1 MKNCKIVEFRPNFVG
16 RIRERKREA
25 SSVLSIRLGVM
36 KKILTKD
43 NLMQFVLLNA
53 GTLLVTFG
61 VYFFKFPNN
70 FSTGGVAGI
79 SIILTKYFP
88 HFSASNF
95 TSIFN
100 FVLMIIGFLVFGKDF
115 GFKTAYSTTMM
126 SAVLEFLDRV
136 YPMTA
141 PFTDEPLM
149 ELIFAVGLPAVGSAI
164 LFNIDASTGGTDV
177 VAMILKKFTSMKVGN
192 ALLVSD
198 SIITLMAGVAYGMKV
213 GMFSVLGLL
222 IKSTLLDVV
231 MESFHMCKS
240 FTIVTKEPQPIC
252 DYIIN
257 VLHRSATELPGM
269 GAFAHEDET
278 IILAVMTRGQA
289 VHLRRFI
296 RQNSP
301 KTFMMITNT
310 SEIIG
315 KGFRGN

>member
-1 MKNCKIVEFRPNFVG
+1 M
-16 RIRERKREA
+16 
-25 SSVLSIRLGVM
+25 M
-36 KKILTKD
+36 KKLLTKE
-43 NLMQFVLLNA
+43 NLIQFLLLNA

-88 HFSASNF
+88 NLSASNF
-95 TSIFN
+95 TSLFNIF
-100 FVLMIIGFLVFGKDF
+100 LMIVGFLVFGKGF
-115 GFKTAYSTTMM
+115 GLKTAYSTVMM
-126 SAVLEFLDRV
+126 SGVLELLDRV
-136 YPMTA
+136 YPMTQ

-149 ELIFAVGLPAVGSAI
+149 ELIFAVGLPAVGSAM

-231 MESFHMCKS
+231 LESFHQCKY
-240 FTIVTKEPQPIC
+240 FTIVTKTPDIIC
-252 DYIIN
+252 DYIIRELN
-257 VLHRSATELPGM
+257 RSATRIPGK

-278 IILAVMTRGQA
+278 IVLTVMSRGQA

-315 KGFRGN
+315 KGFRGT